1 MDRGMMSRG
10 MMDPH
15 RRTLQPGPPPA
26 ERVQWV
32 AGHASPLE
40 FTLEPGL
47 NFIEAIRSPLAEA
60 GAVSAVL
67 SLEGGAFGP
76 FTYVIPAPVPTPEH
90 AAFYSAFH
98 RPPGSSGVES
108 AAVTFG
114 LRDNAP
120 FLHCHGVWTGPG
132 GVRQAGHVIPDQT
145 IVAEPVRA
153 RAWALDGM
161 AFEAAPDPETNFTLF
176 GPVPHAPR
184 ENPHEAKHLFA
195 ARFRPN
201 QDICGAL
208 ESFCRDQGIA
218 SAILRG
224 GVASTIGAVF
234 EDGRTVD
241 SFATEIF
248 IRNGGIAPGVDGL
261 ALADL
266 DVALV
271 DHRGDLAEGRLKRG
285 ANPILMTFEVL
296 IEALAFSA

>member
-1 MDRGMMSRG
+1 
-10 MMDPH
+10 MDPN
-15 RRTLQPGPPPA
+15 RRVLQPGPAAA

-47 NFIEAIRSPLAEA
+47 NLIEAIRRPLAGA
-60 GAVSAVL
+60 GGVSAVM

-76 FTYVIPAPVPTPEH
+76 FTYVIPAPAPTPEH

-98 RPPGSSGVES
+98 RPPGISRVES

-114 LRDNAP
+114 LRDGAA
-120 FLHCHGVWTGPG
+120 FLHCHGVWAGDD
-132 GVRQAGHVIPDQT
+132 GVRRGGHVIPDQT
-145 IVAEPVRA
+145 IVAEPVRV
-153 RAWALDGM
+153 RAWTLDGM
-161 AFEAAPDPETNFTLF
+161 AFEAMPDPETNFTLF
-176 GPVPHAPR
+176 GPVPDRNAPVSGR
-184 ENPHEAKHLFA
+184 FFA

-201 QDICGAL
+201 QDLCGAL
-208 ESFCRDQGIA
+208 EGFCRDHGIA

-241 SFATEIF
+241 SFATEMF
-248 IRNGGIAPGVDGL
+248 IRSGRIEPGADGL
-261 ALADL
+261 PVAGL

-271 DHRGDLAEGRLKRG
+271 DHRGELAEGRLKRE
-285 ANPILMTFEVL
+285 ANPILMTLEVV
-296 IEALAFSA
+296 IEAAGASTMYQQPKKLTGQER

>member
-1 MDRGMMSRG
+1 MMG
-10 MMDPH
+10 LGVMDPN
-15 RRTLQPGPPPA
+15 RRVLQPGLEAA

-32 AGHASPLE
+32 AGYATPLK

-47 NFIEAIRSPLAEA
+47 NFIEAIRRPLAEA
-60 GAVSAVL
+60 GGVSAVL

-76 FTYVIPAPVPTPEH
+76 FTYVIPAPAPTPEH

-98 RPPGSSGVES
+98 RPPDVSSLES

-114 LRDNAP
+114 LRDNAA
-120 FLHCHGVWTGPG
+120 FLHCHGVWTGAD

-145 IVAEPVRA
+145 VVAESIRA
-153 RAWALDGM
+153 RAWVLDGM
-161 AFEAAPDPETNFTLF
+161 AFEAMPDPETNFTLF
-176 GPVPHAPR
+176 GPVSHAPR
-184 ENPHEAKHLFA
+184 ENSHESGRFFA

-201 QDICGAL
+201 QDLCGAL
-208 ESFCRDQGIA
+208 ESFCRGRGIA

-234 EDGRTVD
+234 EDGGTVD
-241 SFATEIF
+241 SFATEMF
-248 IRNGGIAPGVDGL
+248 IRSGTIAPGADGL
-261 ALADL
+261 PVADL

-285 ANPILMTFEVL
+285 ANPILMTLEVV
-296 IEALAFSA
+296 IEAAAASA